1 MTLYRRT
8 FSILR
13 PYVKQL
19 VTASVSAAIHALLSG
34 LMVWMAGPL
43 LMTLFQMQSGPALEN
58 SESAIHSSVTP
69 GKDTPIDSE
78 LIGGVTSGIEGVR
91 AWMKGW
97 VQDLVQAETRR
108 DTLFNF
114 CWLILLIAFG
124 KNLFNY
130 LQGWFMAFVQQS
142 VVRNLRDRLFEKYQ
156 RLSLDYFH
164 RRRTGQVI
172 SRVTNDVVVLNES
185 VDIGFNHLVADTIM
199 ALTFFAFLIIL
210 SWKLTLLAMIV
221 LPVVFGFI
229 WFVGKTLRRY
239 SERTQQRMADVNS
252 VLEEAINNT
261 RIVKAFSMEKFE
273 TAKFLRTTREYFRS
287 LLRMTRIRH
296 LASPIND
303 ILISIAGVTILMY
316 AGSRIITG
324 AGELDA
330 GDFMTFVIAM
340 FAMIKPVKSLSQ
352 IHIKLQEGLA
362 AAERIFRV
370 LDAEEKIVDP
380 PNPKRIEIF
389 SDRISYRNVEFAY
402 NPGEPVLRDISFDI
416 RLGEVVAIVGPSG
429 AGKSTLLDLLP
440 RFYDPQKGQIT
451 IDGINIAELSL
462 ASLRGLMGIVT
473 QETFLFNDTIYNNI
487 AYGLTDISR
496 DSVVEAARMANAD
509 RFIRE
514 FENDYDTLVG
524 NRGVMLSGGQRQ
536 RLAIARAL
544 LKNPQILI
552 FDEATS
558 ALDTESELLVQEAIS
573 RLMKNRTTLVVAHRL
588 STIVNADRIVVIEN
602 GQLIEEGHHEELLEA
617 RGLYHRL
624 YMMQFKNGESV
635 PRPDPDQQ
643 AVTQEDR
650 P

>member
-1 MTLYRRT
+1 MTLYRRV

-43 LMTLFQMQSGPALEN
+43 LMTLFQVQTVPGMDQTETAVHSTVQPGEQPTEDTGLLSG
-58 SESAIHSSVTP
+58 V
-69 GKDTPIDSE
+69 D
-78 LIGGVTSGIEGVR
+78 SGIENVR

-97 VQDLVQAETRR
+97 VNSLVQAETRR
-108 DTLFNF
+108 DTLVNF

-130 LQGWFMAFVQQS
+130 LQGFFMAFVQQS

-156 RLSLDYFH
+156 RLSLEYFH
-164 RRRTGQVI
+164 RRRTGQII

-199 ALTFFAFLIIL
+199 AGTFLSFLLIL

-273 TAKFLRTTREYFRS
+273 TRKFVQATADYFKS

-303 ILISIAGVTILMY
+303 TLISVAGVVILMY
-316 AGSRIITG
+316 AGARIIAGT
-324 AGELDA
+324 GELDA
-330 GDFMTFVIAM
+330 GDFMTFIIAM

-370 LDAEEKIVDP
+370 LDADETITDP
-380 PNPKRIEIF
+380 AQPRPFEHFEDVIC
-389 SDRISYRNVEFAY
+389 YRNIDFCY
-402 NPGEPVLRDISFDI
+402 NSGEPVLSDVSFEI
-416 RLGEVVAIVGPSG
+416 RHGEVVAIVGPSG

-440 RFYDPQKGQIT
+440 RFYDSQGGSIT
-451 IDGINIAELSL
+451 IDGIDITELSL

-473 QETFLFNDTIYNNI
+473 QETFLFNDTIFNNV
-487 AYGLTDISR
+487 AYGLSGVSR
-496 DSVVEAARMANAD
+496 DKVVEAARMANAD
-509 RFIRE
+509 HFIRE
-514 FENDYDTLVG
+514 FEKGYDTLVG

-544 LKNPQILI
+544 LKDPQVLI

-588 STIVNADRIVVIEN
+588 STIVNADRIVVLKDGRIV
-602 GQLIEEGHHEELLEA
+602 EEGCHEELLHAE
-617 RGLYHRL
+617 GLYHRL
-624 YMMQFKNGESV
+624 YMMQFKNGGAGALPGPVKATVES
-635 PRPDPDQQ
+635 
-643 AVTQEDR
+643 EDS
-650 P
+650 